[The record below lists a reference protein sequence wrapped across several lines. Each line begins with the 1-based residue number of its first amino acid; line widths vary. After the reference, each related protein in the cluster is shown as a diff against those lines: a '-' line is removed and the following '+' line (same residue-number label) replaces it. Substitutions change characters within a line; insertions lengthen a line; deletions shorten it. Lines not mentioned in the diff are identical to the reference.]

1 MKDPGK
7 LLHRSDAINGYDH
20 TGILYEWKKDKAYL
34 AIDSVRFRGSNGAIL
49 YYHNPPVHQIGTTAL
64 YAFHEGLDRVME
76 KSETLDYFIVYGP
89 NDPVHSG
96 GDLKESLEKLKRS
109 LRAKEEAAFGGGC
122 RGRCGQPFQMGRR
135 ASSKRNRTL

>member
-1 MKDPGK
+1 LKDSEK
-7 LLHRSDAINGYDH
+7 LLHRSDNINGYEN
-20 TGILYEWKKDKAYL
+20 TGILFEWKKEKAYL
-34 AIDSVRFRGSNGAIL
+34 TIDKIRFKGRNGAIL

-76 KSETLDYFIVYGP
+76 ELEKLDYFILYGP

-96 GDLKESLEKLKRS
+96 GDLKESLEKLQRS
-109 LRAKEEAAFGGGC
+109 LRGERETAFKGC
-122 RGRCGQPFQMGRR
+122 RGKRDGQSLQLGRS